1 MSTRVAKFEKVSF
14 AQFKADLFDCCG
26 TSADS
31 TTDNF
36 AVDAYEAIRLP
47 ERATKHSAGY
57 DFFTPVDIHI
67 GRGEVV
73 KIPTGIRCSMFPDYV
88 LMLSPRS
95 SLGFKY
101 GTRLM
106 NTTGIVDADYYFA
119 QNEGHILLCMTA
131 DRPVD
136 LTAGQ
141 KIAQGIFLPFGLT
154 LDDDAREVRHG
165 GFGSTGK

>member
-1 MSTRVAKFEKVSF
+1 MSQRVAKFEKVSF
-14 AQFKADLFDCCG
+14 AQFKADLLDCLRVP
-26 TSADS
+26 ADDVMDAY
-31 TTDNF
+31 TM
-36 AVDAYEAIRLP
+36 DAYEAIRLP

-57 DFFTPVDIHI
+57 DFFTPVDICI
-67 GRGEVV
+67 GRDEVV
-73 KIPTGIRCSMFPDYV
+73 KIPTGIRCAMVPDYV
-88 LMLSPRS
+88 LTLYPRS

-106 NTTGIVDADYYFA
+106 NTTGIIDADYYFA
-119 QNEGHILLCMTA
+119 QNEGHILLCLTA

-141 KIAQGIFLPFGLT
+141 KVAQGIFLPFGLT
-154 LDDDAREVRHG
+154 LDDHVQEVRHG